1 MSTEL
6 LSACIKKLINI
17 HQTFN
22 QLAEEKTGCLTKG
35 DIAHL
40 KLLMQKES
48 VQLKQL
54 QRVEQ
59 ERVRLVQFFMKN
71 KGLVTEVGTLAEIL
85 PHVSDGEKEELVSLQ
100 EQIFQQIQILK
111 QKNQLNQ
118 QLIEDSLRFVN
129 LSLDVLQPELDTGN
143 YQRPDQ
149 DDDQPLGRSLFDS
162 KA

>member
-6 LSACIKKLINI
+6 LTACIKKLIKI

-22 QLAEEKTGCLTKG
+22 ELAEEKTECLTKG
-35 DIAHL
+35 DIAQL
-40 KLLMQKES
+40 KSLMQKEAA
-48 VQLKQL
+48 QLKQL

-59 ERVRLVQFFMKN
+59 ERLKLVQFFMES

-85 PHVSDGEKEELVSLQ
+85 AHVSDGEKEALVSLQ
-100 EQIFQQIQILK
+100 EQIVLQIQTLK

-129 LSLDVLQPELDTGN
+129 LSLDVLQPELETGN

-149 DDDQPLGRSLFDS
+149 GDDEPLGRSLFDS

>member
-1 MSTEL
+1 MSIEL
-6 LSACIKKLINI
+6 LTACIKKLIKI
-17 HQTFN
+17 HQLFN
-22 QLAEEKTGCLTKG
+22 ELAEEKTECVTKG

-40 KLLMQKES
+40 KTLMQKET

-59 ERVRLVQFFMKN
+59 ERVRLVQFFMES
-71 KGLVTEVGTLAEIL
+71 KGLITEVGTLAEIL

-100 EQIFQQIQILK
+100 EQIVQQIQTLK

-129 LSLDVLQPELDTGN
+129 LSLDVLQPELETGN

-149 DDDQPLGRSLFDS
+149 GDDEPLGRSLFDS